1 MLVHWSPIRQM
12 FEQVNLLSPIHLL
25 IVQVD
30 QLSPN
35 LQLMKFMLA
44 IQLSPNLQFELVNL
58 LLQVYWLM
66 SPILLKLLLKLVV
79 ILPSHLMIVNL
90 FQLIS
95 FLVNHP
101 NQMIVQV
108 CFHLLPNHFILL
120 IVLVFQ

>member
-1 MLVHWSPIRQM
+1 M

-44 IQLSPNLQFELVNL
+44 IQLNPNLQFELVNL
-58 LLQVYWLM
+58 LLQVCWLM

-101 NQMIVQV
+101 NQMIVQA
-108 CFHLLPNHFILL
+108 CFHLLPNHSILL

>member
-1 MLVHWSPIRQM
+1 M
-12 FEQVNLLSPIHLL
+12 FVQVNLLSPIRLL
-25 IVQVD
+25 FVQVD

-35 LQLMKFMLA
+35 LQLLKFMLA
-44 IQLSPNLQFELVNL
+44 IQLNPNLQFEQVNL
-58 LLQVYWLM
+58 LLQFYWLL
-66 SPILLKLLLKLVV
+66 SPILLKLHLKLVI
-79 ILPSHLMIVNL
+79 ILPSHLMIVDL

-108 CFHLLPNHFILL
+108 YFHLLPNHFILL